1 MKKQK
6 QKCKCD
12 KCNCQFNPDG
22 TTNVRFTPESFMR
35 VVGLDFYHY
44 GNNDK
49 WWLHSWGNVYPIHK
63 HIYGDEN
70 FSYEDYLGKNDWI
83 DYNYGVMFGW
93 NITKKFGIFTEYE
106 KTKFWDK
113 NLMYLKA
120 GLNWQL

>member
-1 MKKQK
+1 MQENGGYIVGVMFTLYTNRDKLEGVEVKK
-6 QKCKCD
+6 D
-12 KCNCQFNPDG
+12 
-22 TTNVRFTPESFMR
+22 
-35 VVGLDFYHY
+35 
-44 GNNDK
+44 
-49 WWLHSWGNVYPIHK
+49 
-63 HIYGDEN
+63 